1 MLAVT
6 FPPPRGP
13 CLAIRGR
20 AFFHKCQVAG
30 TLKAGAAV
38 TVNAGA
44 AVATP
49 VTEPDSRFP
58 CASFPE
64 LELFIQHKP
73 WYGMAVPY
81 VQLEYLPMQQL

>member
-1 MLAVT
+1 VIGAE
-6 FPPPRGP
+6 
-13 CLAIRGR
+13 
-20 AFFHKCQVAG
+20 VAG

-73 WYGMAVPY
+73 
-81 VQLEYLPMQQL
+81 

>member
-1 MLAVT
+1 VIGAE
-6 FPPPRGP
+6 
-13 CLAIRGR
+13 
-20 AFFHKCQVAG
+20 VAG

-81 VQLEYLPMQQL
+81 AQYLPMQQL